1 MKQPYKVQNRT
12 SESRRVK
19 FVKKGGTVNFPK
31 TPTASFVENSREAG
45 FCLTA
50 ISPLPPRENATN
62 TITLTSHPMGTDGRV
77 SLFINDTLIESKR
90 FVNKSRITD
99 RQAWFNSEFG
109 AYATYSGKE
118 VATFTTALVSP
129 DTYRFV
135 FEDDDIDFIFADTTN
150 APGDVNPTLIVE
162 QYRLAFNIMN
172 NKIEINCDGAVYDTP
187 YMSLAGDWKL
197 EINGES
203 FTSENTS
210 VEDLFAILEANGIDV
225 VGEGET
231 DLEEN
236 ELPKVTDYTFRVR
249 YDASKQQLVGYYRP
263 GNKVA
268 VAFLPEG
275 EEMPQILH
283 PVTDSSGRWYLN
295 HTAVPSQTYTIAAIE
310 YRGDINEIFTGQE
323 PTTFIQI
330 NTLGYVFSSTTPTP
344 SGFDAQPDMLYV
356 AGRANLPNSNVH
368 IHYKLDGGAMQME
381 SRDLSLILS
390 DYDIPEEVPVVTSL
404 AMFSHGF
411 TDTIGAL
418 GIFLNEHTN
427 MMAISRMIMNELPTE
442 VLGAVDLR
450 FLTSEDPGEIP
461 LETPKTVTFYRG
473 MSAGSVDLFDLLFP
487 GYVGNYITLKATAR
501 INLLPH
507 LEASTQSIRIADN
520 LLINRAYGPVY
531 DEFIHYDLTDSDNIQ
546 FKLLDVKPL
555 LDIKSAGI
563 MDAGEVYV
571 TNMVA
576 SEDSKLMVLSNSL
589 SDHSTFNRV
598 DMVGRYQPDGTVK
611 HILSIPT
618 NSSVTPIIEGDFIY
632 AIGSD
637 GEISIDQ
644 VWRIREDDSVELLL
658 SDWAPANTKRY
669 LIAPN
674 TFIQVFTDY
683 DWNAGGWVGVVG
695 YKLYVFNAINEY
707 YDIYDITQTSALSA
721 YGYFNRTAYGVVS
734 LNANR
739 ALFAM
744 DRRLMEVR
752 LDLES
757 VEKAVITDVSSE
769 FSAGEVNAIVKLS
782 ETDEYIYFIV
792 TYSWGGQFQLHRYTK
807 ATDTLDRVGAEHTP
821 PTPLE
826 GITVVSD
833 NRIASTYYGNDPMP
847 AITFYDVNVITGELT
862 HLEYIGPA
870 GKPV

>member
-1 MKQPYKVQNRT
+1 MRYN
-12 SESRRVK
+12 
-19 FVKKGGTVNFPK
+19 G
-31 TPTASFVENSREAG
+31 
-45 FCLTA
+45 
-50 ISPLPPRENATN
+50 LPR
-62 TITLTSHPMGTDGRV
+62 LS
-77 SLFINDTLIESKR
+77 
-90 FVNKSRITD
+90 D
-99 RQAWFNSEFG
+99 RQAWFNQNFG
-109 AYATYSGKE
+109 TAVRYSGREYATFES
-118 VATFTTALVSP
+118 LVVGQR
-129 DTYRFV
+129 YRLV
-135 FEDDDIDFIFADTTN
+135 FEDDDLDFEFGEFGLAE
-150 APGDVNPTLIVE
+150 GSSNPTLFVE
-162 QYRLAFNIMN
+162 QYRLAFDLFN

-210 VEDLFAILEANGIDV
+210 VEDLLAILEVNEIDV
-225 VGEGET
+225 VADGET

-249 YDASKQQLVGYYRP
+249 YDASKQQLAGYYRP

-268 VAFLPEG
+268 VAFIPEG

-295 HTAVPSQTYTIAAIE
+295 HNAVPGQTYTIGAIE
-310 YRGDINEIFTGQE
+310 YRGDINEMFTGE
-323 PTTFIQI
+323 LTTFVPI
-330 NTLGYVFSSTTPTP
+330 NEIMFAFNSTTPTP
-344 SGFDAQPDMLYV
+344 SGFDAQPDMVYV
-356 AGRANLPNSNVH
+356 AGRANLPKGSVH

-390 DYDIPEEVPVVTSL
+390 DYDTPETVPLVTSL
-404 AMFSHGF
+404 AMFSLGF
-411 TDTIGAL
+411 NDPIGAL
-418 GIFLNEHTN
+418 GTFLNEHTN
-427 MMAISRMIMNELPTE
+427 MMTIGRMIMNEAPVE
-442 VLGAVDLR
+442 MLGAVDLR
-450 FLTSEDPGEIP
+450 FLTSEDSADIP

-473 MSAGSVDLFDLLFP
+473 MSTGSVDLFDLLFP

-501 INLLPH
+501 INLLPY
-507 LEASTQSIRIADN
+507 LEPSTQSIRIADN

-531 DEFIHYDLTDSDNIQ
+531 DEFVHYDLTDSDNIQ

-555 LDIKSAGI
+555 LDINSAGI
-563 MDAGEVYV
+563 TGAGEVYV
-571 TNMVA
+571 SNMVA
-576 SEDSKLMVLSNSL
+576 SEDSKLIVLSNSL
-589 SDHSTFNRV
+589 SDHPTYNRV
-598 DMVGRYQPDGTVK
+598 DMVGRYQPDGTVR

-618 NSSVTPIIEGDFIY
+618 NSSVTPIIEGDVIY
-632 AIGSD
+632 SIGSD
-637 GEISIDQ
+637 GGSSIDQ
-644 VWRIREDDSVELLL
+644 VWKIHEDDGAQLLV
-658 SDWAPANTKRY
+658 SDWAPSNTKRY

-683 DWNAGGWVGVVG
+683 DWNTSRWVGG
-695 YKLYVFNAINEY
+695 YKLYVFNAIDEY
-707 YDIYDITQTSALSA
+707 YDIYDIAQTFALNA
-721 YGYFNRTAYGVVS
+721 YGYFDRTAYGVVS

-757 VEKAVITDVSSE
+757 VEKVVITDVSSE
-769 FSAGEVNAIVKLS
+769 FSAGEVNAIVKIS

-792 TYSWGGQFQLHRYTK
+792 TSSWGDQFQLHRYTK
-807 ATDTLDRVGAEHTP
+807 ATDTLDRVGGDHTP

-826 GITVVSD
+826 GITVISD
-833 NRIASTYYGNDPMP
+833 NRIASTHSEAEPTS
-847 AITFYDVNVITGELT
+847 IIKFYDVNVTTGELT

>member
-1 MKQPYKVQNRT
+1 MKPFKIQNRT
-12 SESRRVK
+12 QTSRRVK
-19 FVKKGGTVNFPK
+19 FIKNGGLIQFTK
-31 TPTASFVENSREAG
+31 ESIASYVENSREAG

-62 TITLTSHPMGTDGRV
+62 TITLTNHPMGTDGRV

-118 VATFTTALVSP
+118 VATFATTLISP

-135 FEDDDIDFIFADTTN
+135 FEDDDLDYVFAGTTN
-150 APGDVNPTLIVE
+150 AAGDVNPTLIVE

-210 VEDLFAILEANGIDV
+210 VEEMLAILEANGIDV
-225 VGEGET
+225 VEEGET

-249 YDASKQQLVGYYRP
+249 YDASKQQLTGYYRP

-268 VAFLPEG
+268 VAFLSED

-295 HTAVPSQTYTIAAIE
+295 HTAEPGQTYTIGAIE
-310 YRGDINEIFTGQE
+310 YRGDINEMFIGEE
-323 PTTFIQI
+323 PSTFVMLSAIE
-330 NTLGYVFSSTTPTP
+330 LEFDSTTPTP

-356 AGRANLPNSNVH
+356 AGRANLPKSNVH

-390 DYDIPEEVPVVTSL
+390 DYDIPEKVPLVTSL
-404 AMFSHGF
+404 AMFSLGF
-411 TDTIGAL
+411 TDPIGAL
-418 GIFLNEHTN
+418 GNFLNEHTN

-473 MSAGSVDLFDLLFP
+473 MSTGSVDLFDLLFP

-501 INLLPH
+501 LNILPY

-531 DEFIHYDLTDSDNIQ
+531 DEFVQYDLTDSDNIQ
-546 FKLLDVKPL
+546 FKLLDLKPL
-555 LDIKSAGI
+555 LDIESAGI
-563 MDAGEVYV
+563 TGAGEVYV
-571 TNMVA
+571 TDMVV

-589 SDHSTFNRV
+589 SDHSTFGRV

-611 HILSIPT
+611 HILSIPA
-618 NSSVTPIIEGDFIY
+618 NSGATPIIEGDFIY

-637 GEISIDQ
+637 GGSSIDQ
-644 VWRIREDDSVELLL
+644 VWRILEDDSAQLLV
-658 SDWAPANTKRY
+658 SNWAPASAKRY

-674 TFIQVFTDY
+674 TFIQVFTTY
-683 DWNAGGWVGVVG
+683 DWDVGGWVGG
-695 YKLYVFNAINEY
+695 YKLYVFNTVYEY
-707 YDIYDITQTSALSA
+707 YDIYDIAQTFALNT
-721 YGYFNRTAYGVVS
+721 YGYLDRTSNGVVS

-739 ALFAM
+739 ALFAL

-757 VEKAVITDVSSE
+757 DEKAVITDVSSE
-769 FSAGEVNAIVKLS
+769 FSAGEVDAIVKLS

-792 TYSWGGQFQLHRYTK
+792 TYSQGGQFQLHRYTK

-833 NRIASTYYGNDPMP
+833 NRIAFTYYDSDPMY
-847 AITFYDVNVITGELT
+847 AITFYDVNVTTGELT